1 MLRLDSI
8 IADDVSRLD
17 DVLDSLESDN
27 DWTKRSLVLLFAK
40 TEEFTAQIKLIEP
53 YIEKQKKLQDSLQT
67 AIPVCTFLASGGFS
81 IQMFREAIVWRDGSI
96 VPSIFNML
104 VMIIA
109 MVSSLLASGLTA
121 VMKGKNIPDK
131 MRVAYE
137 VIGSYRWCLSQ
148 IEQQLYRKAD
158 QRSNSQQFLQLLSH
172 VEQEAKRKQVSEL
185 DIQPHKAE
193 EFAKKYERLVER
205 RASVAVPTEVV
216 ENYMDSLA
224 ETPKRVKKKKGHVA
238 ISIQTASSS
247 VTPTEVSKGEK

>member
-1 MLRLDSI
+1 MLRLDSM
-8 IADDVSRLD
+8 IADDLSRID

-27 DWTKRSLVLLFAK
+27 DWNKRSLVLLFAK

-53 YIEKQKKLQDSLQT
+53 YIETQKALHDRLST
-67 AIPVCTFLASGGFS
+67 AIPIVTFLGSGGFS

-96 VPSIFNML
+96 TPSIFNLL

-109 MVSSLLASGLTA
+109 MISSLLASGLTA
-121 VMKGKNIPDK
+121 LQKSKNIPDK

-137 VIGSYRWCLSQ
+137 VIGSYRWLLSQ

-158 QRSNSQQFLQLLSH
+158 QRSNAQQFMQLISH
-172 VEQEAKRKQVSEL
+172 IEQEAKRKQVAEL
-185 DIQPHKAE
+185 DIKPYKAE

-205 RASVAVPTEVV
+205 RSSAGV
-216 ENYMDSLA
+216 
-224 ETPKRVKKKKGHVA
+224 TPEMLEQVQKAAANDVKKRRKKGHVA

-247 VTPTEVSKGEK
+247 VTPEENPKEVE